1 MDNRGKILVAGS
13 TGYLGQFVIKK
24 LKEQGY
30 WIRALC
36 RDALKLQPVRQ
47 YIDDVFIGE
56 VTKPETLKDLCK
68 DIDIVFSALGITRQ
82 KDGLIYMDVDYQGN
96 INILNEATATRVS
109 KFMYV
114 SVLNADKLKHLE
126 IVKAKEKFVDELK
139 TTNIPYVIIR
149 PNGFFSDIKEVYEM
163 AKKSRIYLFGDGN
176 YRANPIHGM
185 DLAHACVENLQLKNS
200 ELDIGGPEV
209 LSQNEIASQAFEA
222 LGKVKKI
229 TYIPPWLK
237 SLVLKLIRAVTS
249 VKTYGP
255 IEFFM
260 TVLDMDMVAPTYGEK
275 TLKQYFIG
283 LEGDDHA

>member
-1 MDNRGKILVAGS
+1 MTVKEKILVAGS
-13 TGYLGQFVIKK
+13 TGYLGQFIIKA
-24 LKEQGY
+24 LKEKGY

-36 RDALKLQPVRQ
+36 RNALKLQPVRQ
-47 YIDDVFIGE
+47 YIDEVYVGE
-56 VTKPETLKDLCK
+56 VTEPETLRDLCK

-82 KDGLIYMDVDYQGN
+82 KDGLSYMDVDYQGN
-96 INILNEATATRVS
+96 VNILNEATAARVS

-114 SVLNADKLKHLE
+114 SVLNADKLRHLE

-139 TTNIPYVIIR
+139 AANIPYVIIR

-163 AKKSRIYLFGDGN
+163 AKKGRIYLFGDGH

-222 LGKVKKI
+222 LGKEKKI

-260 TVLDMDMVAPTYGEK
+260 TVLVMDMVAPTYGEK

-283 LEGDDHA
+283 LDGDGHA

>member
-1 MDNRGKILVAGS
+1 MTVKEKILVAGS
-13 TGYLGQFVIKK
+13 TGYLGQFIIKA
-24 LKEQGY
+24 LKEKGY

-47 YIDDVFIGE
+47 YIDEVYVGE
-56 VTKPETLKDLCK
+56 VTEPETLKDLCK
-68 DIDIVFSALGITRQ
+68 DIDIVFSALGITKQ
-82 KDGLIYMDVDYQGN
+82 KDGLSYMDVDYQGN
-96 INILNEATATRVS
+96 VNILNEAIATRVS
-109 KFMYV
+109 KFIYV

-139 TTNIPYVIIR
+139 AANIPYVIIR

-163 AKKSRIYLFGDGN
+163 AKKGRIYLFGDGN

-185 DLAHACVENLQLKNS
+185 DLAHACVENLQLNNS

-222 LGKVKKI
+222 LSKEKKI

-237 SLVLKLIRAVTS
+237 SLVLKLIRGVTS

-260 TVLDMDMVAPTYGEK
+260 TVLVMDMVAPTYGER

-283 LEGDDHA
+283 LKDDDHA

>member
-1 MDNRGKILVAGS
+1 MTVREKILVAGS
-13 TGYLGQFVIKK
+13 TGYLGQFIIKA
-24 LKEQGY
+24 LKEKGY

-47 YIDDVFIGE
+47 YIDDVYIGE
-56 VTKPETLKDLCK
+56 ATKPETLKDLCK

-82 KDGLIYMDVDYQGN
+82 KDGLSYMDVDYQGN
-96 INILNEATATRVS
+96 VNILNEATATRVS

-139 TTNIPYVIIR
+139 AANIPYVIIR

-163 AKKSRIYLFGDGN
+163 AKKGRIYLFGDGN
-176 YRANPIHGM
+176 YLANPIHGM
-185 DLAHACVENLQLKNS
+185 DLAHASVENLQLKNS

-222 LGKVKKI
+222 LGKEKKI

-260 TVLDMDMVAPTYGEK
+260 TVLVMDMVASTYGER

>member
-1 MDNRGKILVAGS
+1 MTVKEKILVAGS
-13 TGYLGQFVIKK
+13 TGYLGQFIIKA
-24 LKEQGY
+24 LKEKGY

-47 YIDDVFIGE
+47 YIDEVYVGE
-56 VTKPETLKDLCK
+56 VTEPETLKDLCK

-82 KDGLIYMDVDYQGN
+82 KDGLSYMDVDYQGN
-96 INILNEATATRVS
+96 VNILNEATAARVS

-114 SVLNADKLKHLE
+114 SVLNADKLRHLE

-139 TTNIPYVIIR
+139 AANIPYVIVR
-149 PNGFFSDIKEVYEM
+149 PNGFFTDIKEVYEM
-163 AKKSRIYLFGDGN
+163 AKKGRIYLFCDGN

-222 LGKVKKI
+222 LDKEKKI

-260 TVLDMDMVAPTYGEK
+260 TVLAMDMVAPTYGER

>member
-13 TGYLGQFVIKK
+13 TGYLGQFVIKE

-56 VTKPETLKDLCK
+56 VTKPETLKDSCK

-114 SVLNADKLKHLE
+114 SVFNADKLRHLE

-139 TTNIPYVIIR
+139 AANIPYVIIR
-149 PNGFFSDIKEVYEM
+149 PNGFFSDIK
-163 AKKSRIYLFGDGN
+163 
-176 YRANPIHGM
+176 
-185 DLAHACVENLQLKNS
+185 
-200 ELDIGGPEV
+200 
-209 LSQNEIASQAFEA
+209 
-222 LGKVKKI
+222 
-229 TYIPPWLK
+229 
-237 SLVLKLIRAVTS
+237 
-249 VKTYGP
+249 
-255 IEFFM
+255 
-260 TVLDMDMVAPTYGEK
+260 
-275 TLKQYFIG
+275 
-283 LEGDDHA
+283 

>member
-1 MDNRGKILVAGS
+1 MTVKEKILVAGS
-13 TGYLGQFVIKK
+13 TGYLGQFIIKA
-24 LKEQGY
+24 LKEKGY

-47 YIDDVFIGE
+47 YIDEVYVGE
-56 VTKPETLKDLCK
+56 ITEPETLKDLCK
-68 DIDIVFSALGITRQ
+68 VIYIVFSALVITRQ
-82 KDGLIYMDVDYQGN
+82 KDGFSYMDVYYKVN
-96 INILNEATATRVS
+96 VKILNEATATRVS

-139 TTNIPYVIIR
+139 AANIPYVIIR

-163 AKKSRIYLFGDGN
+163 AKKGRIYLFGDGN

-185 DLAHACVENLQLKNS
+185 DLAHACVENLQLNNS

-222 LGKVKKI
+222 LGKEKKI
-229 TYIPPWLK
+229 AYIPPWLK
-237 SLVLKLIRAVTS
+237 SLVLRLIRAVTT

-260 TVLDMDMVAPTYGEK
+260 TVLVMDMVAPTYGEK

-283 LEGDDHA
+283 LDGDDHA

>member
-1 MDNRGKILVAGS
+1 MTVRKKILVAGS
-13 TGYLGQFVIKK
+13 TGYLGQFVIKE

-36 RDALKLQPVRQ
+36 REGRKIEPVKP
-47 YIDDVFIGE
+47 YIDDVYIGKA
-56 VTKPETLKDLCK
+56 TKPETLKDLCK

-82 KDGLIYMDVDYQGN
+82 KDGLTYMDVDYQGN

-114 SVLNADKLKHLE
+114 SVLNADKLRHLE

-139 TTNIPYVIIR
+139 AENIPYVIIR

-163 AKKSRIYLFGDGN
+163 AKKGRIYLFGDGH

-222 LGKVKKI
+222 LGKEKKI

-260 TVLDMDMVAPTYGEK
+260 TVLVMDMVAPTYGEK

-283 LEGDDHA
+283 LDGEGHA

>member
-13 TGYLGQFVIKK
+13 TGYLGQFVIKE

-139 TTNIPYVIIR
+139 AANIPYVIIR

-163 AKKSRIYLFGDGN
+163 AKKGRIYLFGDGN
-176 YRANPIHGM
+176 YLANPIHGM

-222 LGKVKKI
+222 LGKEKKI

-237 SLVLKLIRAVTS
+237 SLVLKLICAVTS

-255 IEFFM
+255 LEFFM

>member
-1 MDNRGKILVAGS
+1 MTVKEKILVAGS
-13 TGYLGQFVIKK
+13 TGYLGQFIIKA
-24 LKEQGY
+24 LKEKGY

-36 RDALKLQPVRQ
+36 RDALKLHPVRQ
-47 YIDDVFIGE
+47 YIDEVYVGE
-56 VTKPETLKDLCK
+56 VTEPETLKDLCK

-82 KDGLIYMDVDYQGN
+82 KDGLSYMDVDYQGN
-96 INILNEATATRVS
+96 VNILNEAIATRVS

-139 TTNIPYVIIR
+139 AANIPYVIIR

-163 AKKSRIYLFGDGN
+163 AKKGRIYLFGDGN

-185 DLAHACVENLQLKNS
+185 DLAHACVENLQLHNS
-200 ELDIGGPEV
+200 EINIGGHEV
-209 LSQNEIASQAFEA
+209 VCHNERASQAFEA
-222 LGKVKKI
+222 LSKEKKI

-260 TVLDMDMVAPTYGEK
+260 TVLVMDMVAPTYGER

-283 LEGDDHA
+283 LEGDGHA

>member
-1 MDNRGKILVAGS
+1 MAVGKKILVAGS
-13 TGYLGQFVIKK
+13 TGYLGQFIIKA
-24 LKEQGY
+24 LKEKGY

-36 RDALKLQPVRQ
+36 RDVLKLQPVRQ
-47 YIDDVFIGE
+47 YIDEVYVGE
-56 VTKPETLKDLCK
+56 VTEPETLKDLCK

-82 KDGLIYMDVDYQGN
+82 KDGLSYMDVDYQGN
-96 INILNEATATRVS
+96 VNILNEATATRVS

-114 SVLNADKLKHLE
+114 SVLNVDKLRHLE

-139 TTNIPYVIIR
+139 AANIPYVIIR

-163 AKKSRIYLFGDGN
+163 AKKGRIYLFGDGN

-200 ELDIGGPEV
+200 ELDIGGPEI
-209 LSQNEIASQAFEA
+209 LSQNEIATQAFEA
-222 LGKVKKI
+222 LGKEKKI
-229 TYIPPWLK
+229 TYLPRWLTG
-237 SLVLKLIRAVTS
+237 LVLKLIRAVTS

-260 TVLDMDMVAPTYGEK
+260 TVLVMDMVAPTYGER

-283 LEGDDHA
+283 LEGDNHA

>member
-1 MDNRGKILVAGS
+1 MAVGNKILVAGS
-13 TGYLGQFVIKK
+13 TGYLGQFIIKA
-24 LKEQGY
+24 LKKKGY

-47 YIDDVFIGE
+47 YIDEVYVGE
-56 VTKPETLKDLCK
+56 VTEPETLKDLCK
-68 DIDIVFSALGITRQ
+68 DIEIVFSALGITKQ
-82 KDGLIYMDVDYQGN
+82 KDGLSYMDVDYQGN
-96 INILNEATATRVS
+96 VNILNEATATRVS

-114 SVLNADKLKHLE
+114 SVLNADKLRHLE
-126 IVKAKEKFVDELK
+126 IVKAKEKFVNELK
-139 TTNIPYVIIR
+139 AANIPYVIIR

-163 AKKSRIYLFGDGN
+163 AKKGRIYLFGDGH

-222 LGKVKKI
+222 LGKEKKI

-255 IEFFM
+255 VEFFM
-260 TVLDMDMVAPTYGEK
+260 TVLVMDMVAPTYGER

-283 LEGDDHA
+283 LEGDGHA

>member
-1 MDNRGKILVAGS
+1 MDNREKILVAGS
-13 TGYLGQFVIKK
+13 TGYLGQFVIKE

-82 KDGLIYMDVDYQGN
+82 KDGLTYMDVDYQGN
-96 INILNEATATRVS
+96 INILNQATATRVS

-114 SVLNADKLKHLE
+114 SVLNAIKLRHLE

-139 TTNIPYVIIR
+139 VANIPYMIIR

-163 AKKSRIYLFGDGN
+163 AKKGRVYLFGDGE

-185 DLAHACVENLQLKNS
+185 DLARACVKNLHLKNS
-200 ELDIGGPEV
+200 EIDIGGPEI
-209 LSQNEIASQAFEA
+209 LSQNEIAAQAFEA
-222 LGKVKKI
+222 LGKEKKI
-229 TYIPPWLK
+229 TYIPLWLK
-237 SLVLKLIRAVTS
+237 SLILKMIRAVTS

-260 TVLDMDMVAPTYGEK
+260 TVLVMDMVAPTHGEK

-283 LEGDDHA
+283 LKRDNDA

>member
-1 MDNRGKILVAGS
+1 MTVKEKMLVAGS
-13 TGYLGQFVIKK
+13 TGYLGQFIIKA
-24 LKEQGY
+24 LKEKGY

-47 YIDDVFIGE
+47 YIDEVYVGE
-56 VTKPETLKDLCK
+56 VTEPETLKDLCK

-82 KDGLIYMDVDYQGN
+82 KDGLSYMDVDYQGN
-96 INILNEATATRVS
+96 VNILNEAIATRVS

-139 TTNIPYVIIR
+139 AANIPYVIIR

-163 AKKSRIYLFGDGN
+163 AKKGRIYLFGDGN

-185 DLAHACVENLQLKNS
+185 DLAHACVENLQLNNS

-222 LGKVKKI
+222 LSKEKKI

-260 TVLDMDMVAPTYGEK
+260 TVLVMDMVAPTYGER

-283 LEGDDHA
+283 LEGDGHA

>member
-1 MDNRGKILVAGS
+1 MTVREKILVAGS
-13 TGYLGQFVIKK
+13 TGYLGQFIIKE

-47 YIDDVFIGE
+47 YIDEVYVGE
-56 VTKPETLKDLCK
+56 VTDPETLKDLCK
-68 DIDIVFSALGITRQ
+68 DIDIIFSALGITRQ
-82 KDGLIYMDVDYQGN
+82 KDGLSYMDVDYQGN
-96 INILNEATATRVS
+96 VNILNEATATRVS

-139 TTNIPYVIIR
+139 AANIPYVIIR

-163 AKKSRIYLFGDGN
+163 AKKGRIYLFGDGN
-176 YRANPIHGM
+176 YLANPIHGM
-185 DLAHACVENLQLKNS
+185 DLAHASVENLQLKNS

-222 LGKVKKI
+222 LGKEKKI

-260 TVLDMDMVAPTYGEK
+260 TVLVMDMVASTYGER